1 MDYENLTKEQLPQ
14 EFQERIER
22 FNRLFL
28 KGAGHS
34 FEEDD
39 LYEYEMACI
48 KQALSFDE
56 YLKDF
61 TYDDI
66 EDIIRFENN
75 DDLYHFINKIKDKL
89 PYFDDGHSGNSL
101 SMSWMLFQ
109 CYRLQPHLIP
119 YMHGCLCH
127 LVGDKGYYDDR
138 SDIPKKDE

>member
-28 KGAGHS
+28 KGCGHS
-34 FEEDD
+34 FENDD

-61 TYDDI
+61 TYDEI
-66 EDIIRFENN
+66 EDIIKFEDN
-75 DDLYHFINKIKDKL
+75 DDVYHFINKIKDKL

-109 CYRLQPHLIP
+109 CYRLQPYLIP
-119 YMHGCLCH
+119 YMHGCLCY
-127 LVGDKGYYDDR
+127 LVGDKGYHDDR